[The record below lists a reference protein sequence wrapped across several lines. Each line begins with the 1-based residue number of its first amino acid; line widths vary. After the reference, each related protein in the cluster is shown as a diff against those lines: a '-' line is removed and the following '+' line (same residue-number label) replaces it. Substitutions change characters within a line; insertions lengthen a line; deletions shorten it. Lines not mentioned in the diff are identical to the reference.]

1 MSQAE
6 SRAAVVAA
14 LAANVGIAIA
24 KVIGFIVTGSAS
36 MLAEAGH
43 SAADS
48 GNQGVLLFGQSR
60 SERTAD
66 EAHPF
71 GFARERFFSA
81 FVVAVILFTAGAGF
95 AAREGYDK
103 LAHPHEVES
112 PIVAIV
118 ILLVAMGLETFSLR
132 TAVRAANQVREGRGW
147 WRFIRESKA
156 ADLNVVLLEDTAA
169 LVGLIL
175 AFLGVLL
182 AAITGDGAWDGAG
195 TIAIAVLLAVVAAVL
210 AVETKSLLIGEAA
223 SPQEIAEIRRA
234 LTAGDVLES
243 VVHLRTEH
251 RGPDEILVAAKVA
264 VAGGTP
270 SGEVARAID
279 EAEARIRAALP
290 AARYIFIEP
299 DLRRTTSAEESS

>member
-1 MSQAE
+1 MSESE

-14 LAANVGIAIA
+14 LVANVGIAVA
-24 KVIGFIVTGSAS
+24 KVIGFVITGSAS
-36 MLAEAGH
+36 LLAEAGH
-43 SAADS
+43 SVADS
-48 GNQGVLLFGQSR
+48 GNQGVLLFGQRRSR
-60 SERTAD
+60 KDPNAE
-66 EAHPF
+66 HPF
-71 GFARERFFSA
+71 GHARERFFSA

-103 LAHPHEVES
+103 LVHPHDVES

-118 ILLVAMGLETFSLR
+118 ILLVAMGLEAFSLR
-132 TAVRAANQVREGRGW
+132 TAVRAANHVREGRGW

-169 LVGLIL
+169 LLGLVL
-175 AFLGVLL
+175 AFLGVVL
-182 AAITGDGAWDGAG
+182 AAITGDGAWDGVG
-195 TIAIAVLLAVVAAVL
+195 TIAIAVLLAAVAAVL

-223 SPQEIAEIRRA
+223 SQDEIAEIRNA
-234 LTAGDVLES
+234 LAAGDVFQS
-243 VVHLRTEH
+243 VIHLRTEH

-264 VAGGTP
+264 VPAGT
-270 SGEVARAID
+270 SSDQVARAID

-299 DLRRTTSAEESS
+299 DLRRED

>member
-1 MSQAE
+1 MSQSE

-14 LAANVGIAIA
+14 LAANVGIAVA
-24 KVIGFIVTGSAS
+24 KAIGFVVTGSAS
-36 MLAEAGH
+36 LLAEAGH
-43 SAADS
+43 SVADS

-60 SERTAD
+60 SQREPDA
-66 EAHPF
+66 AHPF
-71 GFARERFFSA
+71 GHARERFFSA

-103 LAHPHEVES
+103 LAHPHDVES
-112 PIVAIV
+112 PIVAIL
-118 ILLVAMGLETFSLR
+118 ILLVAMGLEAFSLR
-132 TAVRAANQVREGRGW
+132 TAVRAANAIRDGRGW

-169 LVGLIL
+169 LVGLII

-182 AAITGDGAWDGAG
+182 AAVTGDGAWDGLG
-195 TIAIAVLLAVVAAVL
+195 TIAIAVLLAAVAAVL

-223 SPQEIAEIRRA
+223 SPDEIAEIRRA
-234 LTAGDVLES
+234 LTSGDVFEG

-264 VAGGTP
+264 VPAGTP
-270 SGEVARAID
+270 SGSLARAID

-299 DLRRTTSAEESS
+299 DTRRDGEGS